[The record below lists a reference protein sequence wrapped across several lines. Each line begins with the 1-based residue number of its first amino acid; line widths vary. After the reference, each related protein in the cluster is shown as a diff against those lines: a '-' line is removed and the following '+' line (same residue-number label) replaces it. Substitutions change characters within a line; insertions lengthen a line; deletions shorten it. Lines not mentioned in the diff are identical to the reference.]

1 MLHSHAWRWT
11 RILNFG
17 AFQFRHTV
25 DPNQAST
32 DIENP
37 FPSCPTSTAAE
48 NVKLKTRD
56 RIAAQP
62 NLLHYLPGY
71 EVSYPSVLE
80 LNQLSLFMSEK
91 AAGVYHVGLAMAPSS
106 LFAVGTAVQCQWDA
120 ADSRGPR
127 SASFLVHK
135 SSSLLGAKHLNAM
148 FLSSSSY
155 GGLRHQPFISSASD
169 PPPEHFHEALYGRL
183 FPFSSTFFAAQYSD
197 LHRSGCSLSLPLHHH
212 YYYHHD
218 TTSGD
223 LQDQPPPPPYSSS
236 PSSVLSTGD
245 LQGTQYGSLEG
256 SAGDPGRVRRY
267 SAEERKERIDRYRSK
282 RNQRNFQKKITV
294 RIPILLNF
302 NRPIDRLI
310 GIPSSTRAERR
321 SPTAGRGCGADS
333 RRTATRRRWQIWRL
347 STATWA
353 RG

>member
-1 MLHSHAWRWT
+1 
-11 RILNFG
+11 
-17 AFQFRHTV
+17 
-25 DPNQAST
+25 
-32 DIENP
+32 
-37 FPSCPTSTAAE
+37 
-48 NVKLKTRD
+48 
-56 RIAAQP
+56 
-62 NLLHYLPGY
+62 
-71 EVSYPSVLE
+71 
-80 LNQLSLFMSEK
+80 
-91 AAGVYHVGLAMAPSS
+91 
-106 LFAVGTAVQCQWDA
+106 
-120 ADSRGPR
+120 
-127 SASFLVHK
+127 
-135 SSSLLGAKHLNAM
+135 M

-282 RNQRNFQKKITV
+282 RNQRNFQKKITYAC
-294 RIPILLNF
+294 RKTL
-302 NRPIDRLI
+302 
-310 GIPSSTRAERR
+310 
-321 SPTAGRGCGADS
+321 ADS
-333 RRTATRRRWQIWRL
+333 RPRVRGRFAKNGDEKEMADMAAVNGHVGSGVNQNHAFGSGDWWSPEAAMMAAEEEDELLYCDGGFLRSFVDHGVFAMNSGSL
-347 STATWA
+347 S
-353 RG
+353 